1 MVGDVLYHRVTGRAA
16 RQEQVSLREI
26 RHMSVPIRPIRRA
39 GSWGYLAGS
48 WREAQFYYY
57 FDKYYRKLNN

>member
-1 MVGDVLYHRVTGRAA
+1 MVGDVLCQRVTGKAA

-26 RHMSVPIRPIRRA
+26 RHMSVPIRPIRRT

-48 WREAQFYYY
+48 WREAQFSHYY
-57 FDKYYRKLNN
+57 FDGYNRK